1 MSETT
6 SLSYDIAIV
15 GGGIMGS
22 TLSYWLGA
30 LYPRLRIV
38 LLEQGSLIA
47 PHTSSRNTGVVHR
60 PFYLNPETKRL
71 FAQIASHSYPLLKA
85 YAKHHGLPWVQVG
98 TLEIALAPNDEA
110 HIERYAKWAVQNGMA
125 AEEGRILTKQE
136 IQLMEPEVFCH
147 LGYLCTTDT
156 ATDFGLVSRAL
167 AQDAQSFGVAVR
179 LNMPVSGIEL
189 KGDGL
194 FIQIDETTEISAKY
208 LVNCAGGNAL
218 AIAHRMGVG
227 KEFTDLNF
235 RGEYWVVDHTYRDLA
250 HRNIYTVPRHPEFPF
265 LDPHWIPRADGSTEI
280 GPSAV
285 PVFGPYAYS
294 GLAPSVWSGIR
305 KAMES
310 PLQNKFRLFR
320 NREFLALAWSEWRN
334 AFSKHSMA
342 NRVRRFLPSLKDEHL
357 IHPGNSGVRSNL
369 IDADGRFVREVV
381 ERQDEHSLHI
391 LNFNSPGA
399 TGAPAY
405 GARLVGLLVEKGI
418 LPPPRDPVGRG
429 IWNYEETI
437 ARLSG
442 DLQ

>member
-1 MSETT
+1 V
-6 SLSYDIAIV
+6 AF
-15 GGGIMGS
+15 
-22 TLSYWLGA
+22 
-30 LYPRLRIV
+30 
-38 LLEQGSLIA
+38 
-47 PHTSSRNTGVVHR
+47 H
-60 PFYLNPETKRL
+60 LN
-71 FAQIASHSYPLLKA
+71 
-85 YAKHHGLPWVQVG
+85 V
-98 TLEIALAPNDEA
+98 
-110 HIERYAKWAVQNGMA
+110 
-125 AEEGRILTKQE
+125 
-136 IQLMEPEVFCH
+136 
-147 LGYLCTTDT
+147 
-156 ATDFGLVSRAL
+156 
-167 AQDAQSFGVAVR
+167 
-179 LNMPVSGIEL
+179 PVSGIEP

-194 FIQIDETTEISAKY
+194 AIQIGKTSEISANY

-227 KEFTDLNF
+227 KEFADLNF
-235 RGEYWVVDHTYRDLA
+235 RGEYWVIDPKHRDLA

-285 PVFGPYAYS
+285 PVFGPYTYS
-294 GLAPSVWSGIR
+294 GLAPNVWSGIR
-305 KAMES
+305 KAMEP
-310 PLQNKFRLFR
+310 PLQNKLRLFR

-405 GARLVGLLVEKGI
+405 GARLVGLLVEGGI
-418 LPPPRDPVGRG
+418 LPTPRDPVGRG

-437 ARLSG
+437 ARLSR
-442 DLQ
+442 DLR

>member
-1 MSETT
+1 MGT
-6 SLSYDIAIV
+6 STYVSYDIAIV

-30 LYPRLRIV
+30 LYPQIRTV

-85 YAKHHGLPWVQVG
+85 YAKHRGLPWVQIG
-98 TLEIALAPNDEA
+98 TLEIGLAPGDEA

-125 AEEGRILTKQE
+125 PEEGRILTQKE
-136 IQLMEPEVFCH
+136 IQLMEPEVFCN
-147 LGYLCTTDT
+147 LGYFCTTDT
-156 ATDFGLVSRAL
+156 GTDFGLVSRAL
-167 AQDAQSFGVAVR
+167 AQDAQSFGVAVH
-179 LNMPVSGIEL
+179 LNTRVNAVEPR
-189 KGDGL
+189 GDGL
-194 FIQIDETTEISAKY
+194 AIRVDEAAELSAKY

-218 AIAHRMGVG
+218 AIAHRMDVG

-235 RGEYWVVDHTYRDLA
+235 RGEYWVVDSNHRELA

-265 LDPHWIPRADGSTEI
+265 LDPHWIRRADGSTEI

-294 GLAPSVWSGIR
+294 GLAAGLWSGIR
-305 KAMES
+305 KALEP
-310 PLQNKFRLFR
+310 PLRNKFSLFR
-320 NREFLALAWSEWRN
+320 NREFLALAYSEWRN
-334 AFSKHSMA
+334 AFSKHSMG
-342 NRVRRFLPSLKDEHL
+342 NRVRRFLPSLKDEYL
-357 IHPGNSGVRSNL
+357 IHQGNSGVRSNL
-369 IDADGRFVREVV
+369 IDTEGRFVREVV
-381 ERQDEHSLHI
+381 EREGEHSLHI

-418 LPPPRDPVGRG
+418 LPPPRDPVGLG
-429 IWNYEETI
+429 IWNYGETI
-437 ARLSG
+437 TRLSR
-442 DLQ
+442 DLR